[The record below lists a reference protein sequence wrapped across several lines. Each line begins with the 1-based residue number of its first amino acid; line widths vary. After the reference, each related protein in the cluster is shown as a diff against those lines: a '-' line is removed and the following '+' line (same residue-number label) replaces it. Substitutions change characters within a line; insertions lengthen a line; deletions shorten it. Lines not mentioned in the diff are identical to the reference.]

1 MILSQRGNYGCE
13 MQLWV
18 LVVSK
23 RLPAVAKRHDWAA
36 LRELCVGVG

>member
-1 MILSQRGNYGCE
+1 MLCTAANDPLE
-13 MQLWV
+13 MSRRL
-18 LVVSK
+18 LVVSE